1 MKHFDPKTYESGAL
15 FDVQNAATSRRK
27 RALDILISLFAL
39 GLFLPLMLTIA
50 AIIRLESP
58 GPALFRQRRGGLH
71 NQPFVIFKFRTMRT
85 VEDGEE
91 VRQATRADRRV
102 TPFGSLLRRTS
113 LDELPQFLNVLRGDM
128 SIVGPRP
135 HALAH
140 DALYSQALPLY
151 RQRWAVK
158 PGLTGI
164 AQVSGLRGETAKLEA
179 MAARINCDLEYIR
192 RWTFLLDLKLILFT
206 AKVPFDQK
214 AAY

>member
-15 FDVQNAATSRRK
+15 FAVQNAATSRRK

-39 GLFLPLMLTIA
+39 GLFLPLMLAIA

-71 NQPFVIFKFRTMRT
+71 NQPFVIFKFRSMRT
-85 VEDGEE
+85 VEDGDE

-151 RQRWAVK
+151 SQRWAVK